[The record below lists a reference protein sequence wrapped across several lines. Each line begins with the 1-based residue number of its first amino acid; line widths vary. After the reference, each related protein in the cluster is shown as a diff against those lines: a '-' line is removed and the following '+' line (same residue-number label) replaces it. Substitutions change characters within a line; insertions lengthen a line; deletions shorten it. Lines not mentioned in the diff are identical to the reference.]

1 MRYFAGFAESFY
13 YAYSRGRQAFERAM
27 PAHVANLDGCASRTE
42 DIELIG
48 LEERGL
54 PSAPPSGPGSLGM
67 GMAGRHPLVSGF
79 GNRHKMDGVA
89 RHTWN
94 SPISP
99 GSFVIISSGIYV
111 STPEFTFLQLSRVAS
126 PITLALVGCA
136 LCASYRID
144 GRTGK
149 IVERQPITSV
159 ERIRLFLEQAKGVYG
174 KRGALHSLGFVA
186 DGAESPQEVN
196 LYLLAALPLAL
207 GGAGI
212 EGLRLNYAVTVE
224 EGDSAIVDR
233 PTRKRFRIDMGV
245 PERCAGAE
253 YLGKHHDLQQ
263 DKDRNRLNALLAK
276 GQHVL
281 QAKYRDISDPL
292 YAERL
297 INQLAAVVSQ
307 DAPVRTPS
315 EELAHARLMDA
326 LFGWGRL
333 QL

>member
-1 MRYFAGFAESFY
+1 MRYFAGFAESFF
-13 YAYSRGRQAFERAM
+13 YAYSKGRKAFERAT
-27 PAHVANLDGCASRTE
+27 PAHVTNLDGCVSRIE
-42 DIELIG
+42 DIALIG
-48 LEERGL
+48 LDERGL
-54 PSAPPSGPGSLGM
+54 PSVPHSGPGSLGM
-67 GMAGRHPLVSGF
+67 RMEGRHPLVSGL
-79 GNRHKMDGVA
+79 GNRHKADGVT

-111 STPEFTFLQLSRVAS
+111 STPEFTFLQLSRVVS

-136 LCASYRID
+136 LCASYQID
-144 GRTGK
+144 DRTGK
-149 IVERQPITSV
+149 LVERQPITSV

-174 KRGALHSLGFVA
+174 KRRALQSLGFVA
-186 DGAESPQEVN
+186 NGAESPQEVN
-196 LYLLAALPLAL
+196 LYLLAALPLSL

-212 EGLRLNYAVTVE
+212 EGLSLNYTVAVE

-245 PERCAGAE
+245 PELRAGAE

-263 DKDRNRLNALLAK
+263 DKDRARLNALLAK
-276 GQHVL
+276 GQRVL

-307 DAPVRTPS
+307 DAPVRMPS
-315 EELAHARLMDA
+315 EELAHARLMDT
-326 LFGWGRL
+326 LFGRGRL